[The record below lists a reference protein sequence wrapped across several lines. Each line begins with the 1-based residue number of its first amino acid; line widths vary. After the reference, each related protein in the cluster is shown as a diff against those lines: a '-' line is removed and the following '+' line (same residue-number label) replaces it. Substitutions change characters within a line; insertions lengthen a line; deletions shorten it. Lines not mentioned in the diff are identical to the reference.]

1 MTQDNSNNEVDGFK
15 NNSFLTTCESWN
27 MNSNYQEWHN
37 TTSNDTEERIAL
49 RIVRWR
55 NLSSLEKNLDE
66 RFEKEIN
73 PWWTIMYSL
82 HEETPV
88 TKE

>member
-1 MTQDNSNNEVDGFK
+1 M
-15 NNSFLTTCESWN
+15 
-27 MNSNYQEWHN
+27 
-37 TTSNDTEERIAL
+37 EERIAL
-49 RIVRWR
+49 RIARWR

-88 TKE
+88 TKEWSNEKKEKLKIQGETL